1 MDPTVVNGIEE
12 GSYRDRNGSVF
23 YYNHTVY
30 RGISEKALQNWLALT
45 ETGFFQKACACG
57 EIVRTRQVDTVE
69 ADLPMAH
76 EGRWAAVLRHESIP
90 FISYPYEWSFN
101 ALKDA
106 GLLQLRLLLHGLA
119 EDMIL
124 KDASAFNVQWV
135 GTRPV
140 FIDIPSFEPWNPG
153 EPWTGYRQFCQMFL
167 YPLLLQAYK
176 NSSFQPWLRG
186 RLDGIDPVEMNNLMS
201 WRDRLRAGVFS
212 HVYLHAK
219 FEKTFNN
226 DATSVKDRLRT
237 SGFAKELILNNVRR
251 MERLVSGLTWRQPQ
265 SEWSGYGEGAHYS
278 EADKQ
283 AKEVFVR
290 KAASSRR
297 WPLAWDLGCNQGFYS
312 RILAEHADTVVAM
325 DADHLTIDRLYQD
338 LRSENN
344 GRILPL
350 VINLADP
357 PPALGWKGRERKT
370 LAERGCPALILCLAL
385 IHHVVIQANIPLSD
399 FICWLRTLGGALV
412 IEFVTREDPMVKRL
426 LRNKVDDYADY
437 DQAYF
442 EMLLKQNFHLV
453 KREDLH
459 CGTRSLYFAEPLP
472 NNDTYK

>member
-1 MDPTVVNGIEE
+1 MDPTVMNGIEE

-23 YYNHTVY
+23 YFNNTVY
-30 RGISEKALQNWLALT
+30 RGISEKALQNWLVLA
-45 ETGFFQKACACG
+45 ETGFFQQACACG
-57 EIVRTRQVDTVE
+57 EIVRTRQVDPVK
-69 ADLPMAH
+69 AGLPVAQ

-90 FISYPYEWSFN
+90 FVSYPYEWSFN

-140 FIDIPSFEPWNPG
+140 FIDIPSFEPWSSG

-186 RLDGIDPVEMNNLMS
+186 RLDGIDPIEMNNLMS
-201 WRDRLRAGVFS
+201 WRDRLRAGVFP

-219 FEKTFNN
+219 FEKRFNN
-226 DATSVKDRLRT
+226 DATSVKDRLRA
-237 SGFAKELILNNVRR
+237 SGFAKELILANVRR
-251 MERLVSGLTWRQPQ
+251 MERLVSGLTWQQPQ
-265 SEWSGYGEGAHYS
+265 SEWSSYGGGAHYS
-278 EADKQ
+278 DADKH
-283 AKEVFVR
+283 AKEHFVR
-290 KAASSRR
+290 KVASSRW
-297 WPLAWDLGCNQGFYS
+297 WPLAWDLGCNQGLYS

-344 GRILPL
+344 LRILPL

-370 LAERGCPALILCLAL
+370 LAERGCPALTLCLAL

-399 FICWLRTLGGALV
+399 FICWLRNLGGALV
-412 IEFVTREDPMVKRL
+412 IEFVTREDPMVQRL
-426 LRNKVDDYADY
+426 LRNKVDDYTDY
-437 DQAYF
+437 DQANF

-453 KREDLH
+453 MKENLP